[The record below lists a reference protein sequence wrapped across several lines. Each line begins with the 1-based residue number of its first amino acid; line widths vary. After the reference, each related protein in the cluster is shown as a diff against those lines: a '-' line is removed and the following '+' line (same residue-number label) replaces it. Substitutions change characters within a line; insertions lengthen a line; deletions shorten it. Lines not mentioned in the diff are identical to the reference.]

1 MKMEKELNEKEF
13 TKRIENELKNYEIL
27 KTMFQKI
34 FESDSNLSEKRNS
47 VFEKI
52 ENIDESDSETLK
64 NIYTSFTKEMKD
76 LENIRKKQENIHG
89 NIIGAIEYDNYKA
102 KMYKKQ
108 VGKYKDIKGQ
118 TEKQEREISK
128 LRVSGNDEKAKQIDE
143 DLKKSK
149 NQMEEIG
156 KSLEDDFVKFEIDRI
171 MNNKYLFLHF
181 IYSEMN
187 YHAKSLEK
195 LTPLYKEINE
205 TNTKL
210 DMKEFMES
218 LNINQDPENYG
229 YDEREDMKRSK
240 NKSIKESNFTSS
252 VKPSLK
258 ISGLGKSKKTKKS
271 VETVEEEEIGSDDE
285 Q

>member
-1 MKMEKELNEKEF
+1 MEKELDEKEF

-27 KTMFQKI
+27 KTIFQKI
-34 FESDSNLSEKRNS
+34 FEGDSKLSENRNS

-76 LENIRKKQENIHG
+76 LENIRKEQENIHG

-108 VGKYKDIKGQ
+108 IGKYKDIKGQ

-156 KSLEDDFVKFEIDRI
+156 KSLEEDFVKFEIDRI
-171 MNNKYLFLHF
+171 MDNKYLFLHF
-181 IYSEMN
+181 IYSEMD

-195 LTPLYKEINE
+195 LTSLYKEIKGENP
-205 TNTKL
+205 KL
-210 DMKEFMES
+210 DMKNFMKS
-218 LNINQDPENYG
+218 QNINQDPEKYG

-240 NKSIKESNFTSS
+240 NKSLKDSNVTSS
-252 VKPSLK
+252 VKQSLK
-258 ISGLGKSKKTKKS
+258 ISVLGKPMKRNKS
-271 VETVEEEEIGSDDE
+271 VETEIEEEGGSDEE

>member
-1 MKMEKELNEKEF
+1 MSNEPNEKEF
-13 TKRIENELKNYEIL
+13 TKRIENELKNYGIL

-47 VFEKI
+47 VFEQI
-52 ENIDESDSETLK
+52 ENIEENDSETLK
-64 NIYTSFTKEMKD
+64 DIYTSFTKEMKD
-76 LENIRKKQENIHG
+76 LEDIRKKQENIQK

-102 KMYKKQ
+102 KTYKKQ
-108 VGKYKDIKGQ
+108 IGKYKDIKGQ

-128 LRVSGNDEKAKQIDE
+128 MRVSGNDEKAKQIDE

-156 KSLEDDFVKFEIDRI
+156 KNLEDDFVKFEIDRI

-205 TNTKL
+205 KNPKL
-210 DMKEFMES
+210 DIKGFMKS
-218 LNINQDPENYG
+218 QNINQDPENYG

-240 NKSIKESNFTSS
+240 NKSIKGSNFTSS

-271 VETVEEEEIGSDDE
+271 VETVEEEEIGSEDE